1 MTAVRWKSLA
11 VVVIDPFA
19 RTQQAATRAA
29 AIAERCG
36 ARLTLLNVFMVLQPT
51 AAAGARTT
59 SRRLI
64 ADAVRERRAA
74 LEIIADRLR
83 ERGIRVRAVVRWDYP
98 IHEGILA
105 LVRELAPDV
114 LISESHRRSHL
125 GRLLLANT
133 DWELMRGCPC
143 PLWLVRS
150 PRQPRRLQVLVAVD
164 PRHAHAKPAQLDD
177 RLLSAARSLV
187 RQFDGEVSV
196 VHVHAGDDAQSV
208 DGLRV
213 EVLELA
219 THHGVSAQQCDIR
232 AGDIAKGVSSVA
244 KARGADVL
252 VMGVVSRSLP
262 QRAVIGSSAERVIDR
277 IACDLLVVKP
287 AGFRIEP
294 VKRRKPALWS
304 T

>member
-1 MTAVRWKSLA
+1 MTAIRWKSLA
-11 VVVIDPFA
+11 VVIVDPFA

-36 ARLTLLNVFMVLQPT
+36 ARLTLLNVFMVPQP
-51 AAAGARTT
+51 AAPGAQST
-59 SRRLI
+59 SRRII

-74 LEIIADRLR
+74 LEIIAGRLR
-83 ERGIRVRAVVRWDYP
+83 ERGLRVRTVVRWDYP

-105 LVRELAPDV
+105 LVRELDPDV
-114 LISESHRRSHL
+114 LISESHRRSRL

-150 PRQPRRLQVLVAVD
+150 PRQPRKLQALVAVD
-164 PRHAHAKPAQLDD
+164 PRHAHAKPTQLDD
-177 RLLSAARSLV
+177 RLLSAAQSLV
-187 RQFDGEVSV
+187 RQFDGEVGA
-196 VHVHAGDDAQSV
+196 VHVQAGDDATSV
-208 DGLRV
+208 ADLRA

-219 THHGVSAQQCDIR
+219 AHHGVSAQQCDIR
-232 AGDIAKGVSSVA
+232 TGDIAKGISSVA

-262 QRAVIGSSAERVIDR
+262 QRAVIGSSVERVIDR

-287 AGFRIEP
+287 AGFRGEP
-294 VKRRKPALWS
+294 VKRRKPAPWS